1 MTLSHVVECR
11 AGDSALR
18 KGGGVDMRS
27 PDDVKADHLGALHHD
42 RDGQEK
48 PRTEIARIRV
58 PEATIDHGV
67 GGHKIDF
74 HTNTP
79 IEDDIAQ

>member
-18 KGGGVDMRS
+18 KGGGVDIVRS
-27 PDDVKADHLGALHHD
+27 TDDVKADHLGALHHD

-48 PRTEIARIRV
+48 PRTEIARFGSRKQ
-58 PEATIDHGV
+58 PSTMALADP
-67 GGHKIDF
+67 
-74 HTNTP
+74 N
-79 IEDDIAQ
+79 